1 LQQIKNIRN
10 GLKARTVLLNLL
22 ETRIS
27 DASSIAKET
36 SLSYG
41 VVVHHLKLLERE
53 NTVLRK
59 GHRPYVWELTGLG
72 QKRLVT

>member
-27 DASSIAKET
+27 DASCIAKET

-41 VVVHHLKLLERE
+41 VVMHHLKLLERE

>member
-1 LQQIKNIRN
+1 MQQIKNIRN

-41 VVVHHLKLLERE
+41 VVAHHLKLLEKE

-59 GHRPYVWELTGLG
+59 GNRPYVWELTGLG
-72 QKRLVT
+72 QKRLVA

>member
-36 SLSYG
+36 LLSYG
-41 VVVHHLKLLERE
+41 VVMHHLKLLERE

>member
-1 LQQIKNIRN
+1 MQQIKNIRN
-10 GLKARTVLLNLL
+10 GLRARTVLLNFL

-41 VVVHHLKLLERE
+41 VVAHHLKLLEKE

-59 GHRPYVWELTGLG
+59 GHHPYVWELTGLG
-72 QKRLVT
+72 QKRLVS